1 MFSTF
6 GQSLLT
12 FHQRQP
18 LLIGGAFFILGIC
31 CGYLTTSSLDG
42 SGLLVGFCLCGVVAL
57 LRRRSW
63 KNEGLKVCDL
73 VLISLAFFILG
84 TGRAAWDQAGRAQ
97 EATWLMADDGKVTCS
112 VSCRV
117 GPDVKETPFRGH
129 SVRYSF
135 QASDPLMHTVKGDI
149 RLRYLPLTVN
159 WYASDEDK
167 AVAPKPGETWRFRG
181 RVTLAQSRRSQLAV
195 LTMNTG
201 KNEKRSFHLENYQEG
216 GWPLRLASMRRE
228 AINRLGLGLEGW
240 GPIPGLNQAMLLG
253 YNSEMPK
260 AMRKIFS
267 DSGTIH
273 VFAVSGTHIAFVAGL
288 LVLLVGMTGINR
300 IYWIFIIG
308 PLLVGYTC
316 ITGSCPSAI
325 RACLMA
331 FFYFLAPLAGRK
343 PTLMSALVATAV
355 IVHAWCP
362 DYVFNIGSVLSFTVV
377 LGLIAFMGPFCLF
390 FQTLFGCERLRGQ
403 EELLLA
409 AGCVQKAAWVR
420 RIRIGL
426 RFLADLIAISLAA
439 WLASVPLTGYYFGR
453 FTPGGLLANLIIT
466 PCSGL
471 IVIAATLGLV
481 TSYISEWVA
490 ITFNHAASFLTSIM
504 VKTAEVTA
512 ACPGLGVDTGKWA
525 VWQVFVWLIGLVLLG
540 SWIYWRGQ
548 PKDGLA
554 WLKTDEAI
562 K

>member
-1 MFSTF
+1 MFARF

-31 CGYLTTSSLDG
+31 CGYLTTSSLDVR
-42 SGLLVGFCLCGVVAL
+42 GLIVGFCLCGVVAL

-73 VLISLAFFILG
+73 ALISLAFFILG
-84 TGRAAWDQAGRAQ
+84 TGRAAWDQAGREQ
-97 EATWLMADDGKVTCS
+97 EATWLMADNGKASCS

-117 GPDVKETPFRGH
+117 GPDVKETPFKGH

-135 QASDPLMHTVKGDI
+135 QVSEPLVHTLKGD
-149 RLRYLPLTVN
+149 LPLHYLPLTVN
-159 WYASDEDK
+159 WFASDEDK
-167 AVAPKPGETWRFRG
+167 EVAPKPGETWRFRG
-181 RVTLAQSRRSQLAV
+181 SVSLTQLRRSQLAV

-201 KNEKRSFHLENYQEG
+201 KNEKRSFRLEDYQEG
-216 GWPLRLASMRRE
+216 TWPLRLAALRRE

-273 VFAVSGTHIAFVAGL
+273 VFAVSGMHIAFVAGL
-288 LVLLVGMTGINR
+288 LVLLVGMTGIKR
-300 IYWIFIIG
+300 TYWIFLIG
-308 PLLVGYTC
+308 PLLVGYTL
-316 ITGSCPSAI
+316 ITGARPSAN

-331 FFYFLAPLAGRK
+331 LFYFLAPLAGRK
-343 PTLMSALVATAV
+343 PTLMSALVVTAI

-362 DYVFNIGSVLSFTVV
+362 DYVFDIGSVLSFTVM

-390 FQTLFGCERLRGQ
+390 FQTLFGCERLRRQ

-409 AGCVQKAAWVR
+409 ADRTQKAAWIR
-420 RIRIGL
+420 RMRFWL
-426 RFLADLIAISLAA
+426 RFLADSLAVSLAA

-453 FTPGGLLANLIIT
+453 FTPGGLLANLVIT

-471 IVIAATLGLV
+471 IVLAGTLGLV
-481 TSYISEWVA
+481 TSYVNEWVA
-490 ITFNHAASFLTSIM
+490 ITFNHAASFVTSIM

-525 VWQVFVWLIGLVLLG
+525 VWQVVVWLIGLLLLG
-540 SWIYWRGQ
+540 SWIHWRSQ

-554 WLKTDEAI
+554 WLRPNE
-562 K
+562 

>member
-1 MFSTF
+1 MFKAY

-12 FHQRQP
+12 FQQRQP

-31 CGYLTTSSLDG
+31 LGYVTTPVLDLP
-42 SGLLVGFCLCGVVAL
+42 GLLAAFCLCGIVVV
-57 LRRRSW
+57 LRRRDW
-63 KNEGLKVCDL
+63 KKEGLKICDL
-73 VLISLAFFILG
+73 ALLSLSCFILG
-84 TGRAAWDQAGRAQ
+84 AGRAAWDQAGRAQ

-117 GPDVKETPFRGH
+117 GPDVKETPFLGH

-135 QASDPLMHTVKGDI
+135 QAGESTVHTSKGDLP
-149 RLRYLPLTVN
+149 LRYLPLTVN
-159 WYASDEDK
+159 WFASDADK
-167 AVAPKPGETWRFRG
+167 EIAPKPGECWSFRG
-181 RVTLAQSRRSQLAV
+181 RVALTQARRSQLAV
-195 LTMNTG
+195 LTLNTG
-201 KNEKRSFHLENYQEG
+201 KNEKRSFRLDREHEG
-216 GWPLRLASMRRE
+216 VWPLRLASLRRE
-228 AINRLGLGLEGW
+228 AIQRLGLGLEGW

-273 VFAVSGTHIAFVAGL
+273 VFAVSGLHIAFVAGL
-288 LVLLVGMTGINR
+288 LVLLVGMTGVKR
-300 IYWIFIIG
+300 TYWIFLIG
-308 PLLVGYTC
+308 PLLIGYTL
-316 ITGSCPSAI
+316 ITGARPSAI

-331 FFYFLAPLAGRK
+331 LFFFLAPLIGRR
-343 PTLMSALVATAV
+343 PTLMSSLMITAV
-355 IVHAWCP
+355 MVHAWCP
-362 DYVFNIGSVLSFTVV
+362 DFVFDIGSVLSFTVMV
-377 LGLIAFMGPFCLF
+377 GLIAFMGPFCLF
-390 FQTLFGCERLRGQ
+390 FQTLVGCERLRAQ

-409 AGCVQKAAWVR
+409 AGCTQKAAWMR
-420 RIRIGL
+420 RMRVCL
-426 RFLADLIAISLAA
+426 RFLADSLAVSLAA

-466 PCSGL
+466 PCSGF
-471 IVIAATLGLV
+471 IVVAGTLGLV
-481 TSYISEWVA
+481 TSYFNEWIA

-525 VWQVFVWLIGLVLLG
+525 VWQVMVWLVGLLALYG
-540 SWIYWRGQ
+540 WMYWRSL

-554 WLKTDEAI
+554 WLKPHE
-562 K
+562 